1 MTTIDVDIAVIGA
14 SLGGVTAAWQA
25 ALAGK
30 RVVLTAEFDW
40 IGGQLTSQ
48 GVPPDEHHLIES
60 GGATASYQRLRAALR
75 QHYLDDPA
83 FTDNSM
89 MTEGCNPG
97 DGWVSRLCFE
107 PKLANDYLEALL
119 APLVAAGTLQILRG
133 VKLHD
138 ASREGRTIVA
148 ARVIDANGAI
158 TAIRARTFLDATD
171 TGALIAAAG
180 LPYRLGKEARA
191 EFGEPDAPETADRR
205 DQQPVTMVMALRRG
219 GPATTGPAP
228 RSYAA
233 WSRYVLRHYDYL
245 QFSEFIPGSARG
257 QAVRLPLFGY
267 GDTLDLWR
275 YRRVVCA
282 HNWQPPRREVS
293 LINWAQN
300 DYTLHPLLDGDMPE
314 EMVVAEAK
322 ELSLC
327 LLHWLR
333 VDAPRPNG
341 GAGYPDLEL
350 APDVLGSPDGFA
362 QQVYVRE
369 SRRIVG
375 LSCLSQKD
383 IQAGDAPLSPLVL
396 ADSVGAVW
404 YNMDIHPTVV
414 SGHGVNA
421 RVKPFCLPLGSFIP
435 ADCDNLVPACKNI
448 GVTHLVNACTRV
460 HPAEWLI
467 GEVAGLLAVFT
478 LTEGVTPATLHA
490 DPALVARFQQRL
502 REAGIPLEWDATLLS
517 KFSQPSH

>member
-1 MTTIDVDIAVIGA
+1 MNTIDADIAVIGA
-14 SLGGVTAAWQA
+14 SLGGVMAAWQA
-25 ALAGK
+25 ASAGR
-30 RVVLTAEFDW
+30 RVVLTAQFDW

-60 GGATASYQRLRAALR
+60 GGATDSYQRMRAALR
-75 QHYLDDPA
+75 QRYLDDPE
-83 FTDNSM
+83 FTDNSS

-97 DGWVSRLCFE
+97 DGWVSRLCIE
-107 PKLANDYLEALL
+107 PRLANDYLEALL
-119 APLVAAGTLQILRG
+119 APLVAAGTLRILRG
-133 VKLHD
+133 VQLHS
-138 ASREGRTIVA
+138 ARREARSIVA
-148 ARVIDANGAI
+148 ALVTDAAGGTTEI
-158 TAIRARTFLDATD
+158 SARTFLDATD

-180 LPYRLGKEARA
+180 LPYRLGKEARS
-191 EFGEPDAPETADRR
+191 EFGEQDAPDRADQR
-205 DQQPVTMVMALRRG
+205 DQQPVTMVMALRRR
-219 GPATTGPAP
+219 GPADIGPAP
-228 RSYAA
+228 RGYAA
-233 WSRYVLRHYDYL
+233 WSRYVLPHYHYL
-245 QFSEFIPGSARG
+245 QFSECIPGSGRG
-257 QAVRLPLFGY
+257 QAVRLPLFGS

-300 DYTLHPLLDGDMPE
+300 DYTLHPLLDGDMAEDAVVE
-314 EMVVAEAK
+314 EARQ
-322 ELSLC
+322 LSLC

-333 VDAPRPNG
+333 TDAPRPEG
-341 GAGYPDLEL
+341 GKGYPDLEL
-350 APDVLGSPDGFA
+350 APDVLGTADGFA

-375 LSCLSQKD
+375 RSCLSQTD
-383 IQAGDAPLSPLVL
+383 IEAGNAPLSPVVL

-421 RVKPFCLPLGSFIP
+421 RVRPFCLPLGSFIP

-478 LTEGVTPATLHA
+478 LEESITPAALHA

-502 REAGIPLEWDATLLS
+502 RDAGIPLAWDEALLS
-517 KFSQPSH
+517 HFSHPSH